1 MLEFWRKTYWISS
14 LRQEGRKEGTAAPP
28 ARVQLNLLELL
39 TLAAGENKSTSSA
52 YVLQSAAK
60 EHTHKRTRSCQRRK
74 QFTDTEVVS
83 F

>member
-1 MLEFWRKTYWISS
+1 MLEFWRKTFWISL

-39 TLAAGENKSTSSA
+39 ALAAGENKSTSSA
-52 YVLQSAAK
+52 YVLQSSAK
-60 EHTHKRTRSCQRRK
+60 EHKRTRSCQCRE